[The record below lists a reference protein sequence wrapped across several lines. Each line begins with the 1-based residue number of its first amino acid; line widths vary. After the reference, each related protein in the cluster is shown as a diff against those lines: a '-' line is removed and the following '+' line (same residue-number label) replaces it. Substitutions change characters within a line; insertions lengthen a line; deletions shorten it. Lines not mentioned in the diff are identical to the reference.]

1 MLNKCL
7 LLVNKLLDLSAY
19 SVVLVFLILS
29 VRFKI
34 PKVMEEEM
42 LLKIRFDAKTN
53 SSLNHEK

>member
-1 MLNKCL
+1 MLTKCL

-34 PKVMEEEM
+34 TKVMEEEM

>member
-19 SVVLVFLILS
+19 SVVLVFLILPIC
-29 VRFKI
+29 FKI
-34 PKVMEEEM
+34 TKAMEEEM

-53 SSLNHEK
+53 SSLNRGK